1 MTIAIEGIRVP
12 DSTLAREIAEF
23 VRGCGNAIAFLSFQ
37 PLLLPGCAHWRATWP
52 NVRCRAALSRD
63 HVL

>member
-23 VRGCGNAIAFLSFQ
+23 VRGCGNAIAFLSF
-37 PLLLPGCAHWRATWP
+37 PAASSTG
-52 NVRCRAALSRD
+52 VRSLARD
-63 HVL
+63 VA